1 MIVDAVAIQLQK
13 YPKKMVL
20 TGFFPYFFAK

>member
-13 YPKKMVL
+13 YQKKMVL